1 VNGRAPKNLV
11 ASVRDRLRTLA
22 RQQREDYNFTL
33 MRYANERFLY
43 RLGRSPHRRDFVLKG
58 AMLLPLWG
66 AETYRPTRDID
77 LLGFGDPAM
86 ERLSRIFGEIASLP
100 VEPDGMAYDADHVTI
115 EPIRGQEYGGIR
127 VRVPGT
133 LGNIRLPI
141 QIDVGFGDAIT
152 PPPIEAEYPTLLDL
166 PAPTLRMYPVET
178 VIAEKFEAIV
188 RFAQANTRLKDFY
201 DLWRVAQTRSV
212 DGATL
217 VEALT
222 NTFLRRGTLVPTSLP
237 TGLSPEFFEDAAKQR
252 QWTGF
257 LTRVAPAGPSIELR
271 LVAERLALFLM
282 PPAIVAATGGTPPG
296 RWDPDVGWH
305 EAHGGSD
312 LP

>member
-1 VNGRAPKNLV
+1 MKGTAPKNLV
-11 ASVRDRLRTLA
+11 ASIRDRLRALS

-43 RLGRSPHRRDFVLKG
+43 RLSQSPHRRDFVLKG

-77 LLGFGDPAM
+77 LLGFGDPSW
-86 ERLSRIFGEIASLP
+86 ERLGRIFGEVAAFP
-100 VEPDGMAYDADHVTI
+100 VEPDGMVYHADQVSI
-115 EPIRGQEYGGIR
+115 EAIRGQEYGGIR
-127 VRVPGT
+127 VRVPGM

-152 PPPIEAEYPTLLDL
+152 PPALEAEYPTLLDL
-166 PAPTLRMYPVET
+166 PAPVLRMYPVET
-178 VIAEKFEAIV
+178 VVAEKFEAIV
-188 RFAQANTRLKDFY
+188 RFALANTRLKDFY
-201 DLWRVAQTRSV
+201 DLWSVAQTRSIE
-212 DGATL
+212 GGIL

-222 NTFLRRGTLVPTSLP
+222 NTFLRRGTPVPTSMP

-257 LTRVAPAGPSIELR
+257 LRRVAPTEPSVELR

-282 PPAIVAATGGTPPG
+282 PPAIASATGGAPPG
-296 RWDPDVGWH
+296 RWDPELGWH
-305 EAHGGSD
+305 ETGRASTSR
-312 LP
+312 